1 MHLPIFSFSSDHG
14 MSFLMGSDSQN
25 EYDKG
30 DGRLI
35 PSCKLVK
42 IKAKSNP
49 PYGLK
54 IFKGYKNVMIRR
66 DFANFLIFHPVAK
79 AFEEFL
85 HDTIVPDEHL
95 YATLA
100 RITDVKPILD
110 ERYLRTGNK
119 SVFLN
124 E

>member
-1 MHLPIFSFSSDHG
+1 MDHRCQKTKNVWYFSTAF
-14 MSFLMGSDSQN
+14 FKTDSEN
-25 EYDKG
+25 KYDKG

-95 YATLA
+95 YATLG

-110 ERYLRTGNK
+110 KRYLFRNWK
-119 SVFLN
+119 
-124 E
+124 

>member
-1 MHLPIFSFSSDHG
+1 
-14 MSFLMGSDSQN
+14 MGSESQN
-25 EYDKG
+25 EYVKGDVG
-30 DGRLI
+30 DGRSRPI
-35 PSCKLVK
+35 SACKLVK